1 MMRPTNFTSFI
12 LAAGHGTRMR
22 SDRAKPLHK
31 IGGKQMLGWVIET
44 AHAAGSTATCVVTA
58 SSHDQI
64 ETYLQK
70 HYPDVTTTKQEKA
83 LGTGHAAQSALSAI
97 GTKGQPVL
105 VLFGDTPLITAET
118 CQRLAEEIA
127 QGADLCVLG
136 FETDTPTGYGRL
148 VRDDTG
154 ALVGIVEEADANE
167 AQKQIKLVNAGVMAL
182 SADMAESCLGQLS
195 NDNAQAEYYLTDLV
209 GIAAAQGRPITAL
222 TADEAEVQGVNSRA
236 DLASV
241 EAGLQERLRNA
252 AMAMGVTLQAPE
264 TIFLSADTSFEQ
276 DVTIEPHVIISQGCI
291 IKSGA
296 QIRAFSHL
304 EGAIVGNDAI
314 IGPYARLRPGADIG
328 TKVKIGNFVEVK
340 KARFDEGAKANHLSY
355 IGDAHVGAGAN
366 IGAGTITCNYDGYD
380 KFQTEIGK
388 GAFIGSNSALVAPVS
403 IGDGAIIG
411 AGSTISK
418 SVTSD
423 DLALTRAP
431 QKSLPQGGAKFRAR
445 KGQ

>member
-22 SDRAKPLHK
+22 SDVAKPLHK

-44 AHAAGSTATCVVTA
+44 AHAAGSTATCIVTA
-58 SSHDQI
+58 PAHDQI
-64 ETYLQK
+64 ETFVAA
-70 HYPDVTTTKQEKA
+70 HYQDVTTTKQSQA
-83 LGTGHAAQSALSAI
+83 LGTGHAAQSALAAI
-97 GTKGQPVL
+97 GTNDQPVL

-118 CQRLAEEIA
+118 CQRLADEITK
-127 QGADLCVLG
+127 GADLCALG
-136 FETDTPTGYGRL
+136 FKANTPTGYGRL
-148 VRDDTG
+148 VVDDTG
-154 ALVGIVEEADANE
+154 ALVQIIEEADATE
-167 AQKQIKLVNAGVMAL
+167 AQKQITFVNAGVMAL
-182 SADMAESCLGQLS
+182 SAELAETCLGQLS

-209 GIAAAQGRPITAL
+209 GIAAAQGRTITAL
-222 TADEAEVQGVNSRA
+222 MADEAELQGVNSRA
-236 DLASV
+236 DLAAV
-241 EAGLQERLRNA
+241 EAGLQARLRKA
-252 AMAMGVTLQAPE
+252 AMAMGVTLRAPE
-264 TIFLSADTSFEQ
+264 TIFLSADTLFEQ
-276 DVTIEPHVIISQGCI
+276 DITIEPHVVIEQGCT

-304 EGAIVGNDAI
+304 EGAHVGNDAI

-328 TKVKIGNFVEVK
+328 AKVKIGNFVEIK
-340 KARFDEGAKANHLSY
+340 KARFDDGAKANHLSY

-411 AGSTISK
+411 AGSTITK
-418 SVTSD
+418 SVKSD

-431 QKSLPQGGAKFRAR
+431 QKVLPEGGAKFRAR
-445 KGQ
+445 KG